1 MEICTDM
8 VDWNNIYTF
17 LHTLGLTDKIVES
30 IRKTPPGI
38 HAGEVFHL
46 PYYAM
51 EDESKLVLLGLILG
65 MTIPRVKNSARIGYC
80 SIDDSMTL
88 YVSYTT

>member
-1 MEICTDM
+1 MSIDTGTTDWTGICR
-8 VDWNNIYTF
+8 F
-17 LHTLGLTDKIVES
+17 LQTLEKIES
-30 IRKTPPGI
+30 IVGVIEKTPPGI

-65 MTIPRVKNSARIGYC
+65 IIIPRIKNSARIGYC

>member
-1 MEICTDM
+1 MEICTGM
-8 VDWNNIYTF
+8 VDWNNIYTS
-17 LHTLGLTDKIVES
+17 LQTLEEVENIVGVIE
-30 IRKTPPGI
+30 KTPPGI

-65 MTIPRVKNSARIGYC
+65 MIIPRIKNSARIGYC